1 MADCPLPTTGLRLA
15 PGRAADSPQFRAV
28 LEHVVL
34 CLPVGRPRTVAAVGR
49 WVMMPSPTK
58 QHSTAERCINRM
70 KEWIGLKTRTSHK
83 L

>member
-15 PGRAADSPQFRAV
+15 PGRAADGPQFRAV

-49 WVMMPSPTK
+49 GS
-58 QHSTAERCINRM
+58 
-70 KEWIGLKTRTSHK
+70 
-83 L
+83 